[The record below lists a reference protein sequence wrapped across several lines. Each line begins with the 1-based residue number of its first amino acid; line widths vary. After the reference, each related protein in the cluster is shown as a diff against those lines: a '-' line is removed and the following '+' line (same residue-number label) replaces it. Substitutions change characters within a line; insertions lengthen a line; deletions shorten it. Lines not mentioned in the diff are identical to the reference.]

1 MNDVLSGYNGT
12 IFAYGQSGSGKT
24 YTMYGDNIYDEN
36 NRGIIPRLINDIFEF
51 VENADENITFQFKM
65 SILQIYKENI
75 YDLLTGENNLK
86 IKENPIR
93 GIYVDKLTEVY
104 IDSFETFME
113 YIDIS
118 QENRIV
124 SETKLNSLS
133 SRSHS
138 ILIFEITQNLHNE
151 NFSKKGILK

>member
-124 SETKLNSLS
+124 SETSLY
-133 SRSHS
+133 RF
-138 ILIFEITQNLHNE
+138 I
-151 NFSKKGILK
+151 